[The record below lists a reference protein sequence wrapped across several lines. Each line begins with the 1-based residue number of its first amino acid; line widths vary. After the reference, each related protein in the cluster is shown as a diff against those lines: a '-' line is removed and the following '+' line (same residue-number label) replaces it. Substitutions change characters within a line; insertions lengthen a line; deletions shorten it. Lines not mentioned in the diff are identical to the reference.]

1 MHNLNVLP
9 EDLVPREPQD
19 TDDVVMRVQLS
30 MELERRR
37 FEIIEKIMAERNRIL
52 SEPALDVLTSG
63 FPTERQKK
71 LGKKKKRMSP
81 KKSTFSTIS
90 ETPDMPSFK
99 PIPPTVRRAPKRG
112 TELTW
117 ERVKAAQERKLE
129 AQREKQAIVEQKA
142 KERMAKIQGDATTF
156 EKRKSQLRAVA
167 QSKFQRQQR
176 TYMQL
181 QENKRRQF
189 EREQQERREK
199 IYKETQRKNTFSQL
213 KREFLAG
220 GGIPDNRASQPP
232 APIIEAV
239 RAAIPTKTAVTR
251 SQELHPPPVIST
263 KIIPAVRGSEDRR
276 SMLARPAPVVKL
288 PVVGKGKTKIPL
300 YRR

>member
-1 MHNLNVLP
+1 
-9 EDLVPREPQD
+9 
-19 TDDVVMRVQLS
+19 
-30 MELERRR
+30 
-37 FEIIEKIMAERNRIL
+37 
-52 SEPALDVLTSG
+52 
-63 FPTERQKK
+63 
-71 LGKKKKRMSP
+71 MSP
-81 KKSTFSTIS
+81 KKSTFPTIS
-90 ETPDMPSFK
+90 ETTESDLLGALQ
-99 PIPPTVRRAPKRG
+99 PTVRRVSRKAP
-112 TELTW
+112 ELTW

-142 KERMAKIQGDATTF
+142 KERMAKIQGEASTF
-156 EKRKSQLRAVA
+156 EKRRTQMRAVA

-199 IYKETQRKNTFSQL
+199 IYKDTQRKNTFSQL
-213 KREFLAG
+213 KKEFLAG
-220 GGIPDNRASQPP
+220 GGVPENRARQPP

-239 RAAIPTKTAVTR
+239 RAMIPTKTAVIR
-251 SQELHPPPVIST
+251 SQELHPRPVILT
-263 KIIPAVRGSEDRR
+263 KVNAPVRASEDRR